1 MKGLQ
6 VIHIK
11 NKVVCFFVS
20 ISHNDMND
28 VYSTLLSFIYNS
40 LLYWELLIFNLYHK
54 IKHTDLTSGMTG
66 DLN

>member
-6 VIHIK
+6 VIHI
-11 NKVVCFFVS
+11 
-20 ISHNDMND
+20 DMND

-40 LLYWELLIFNLYHK
+40 LLYWELLIFNLHHE
-54 IKHTDLTSGMTG
+54 IKHTDLTGHMTG

>member
-6 VIHIK
+6 VIHI
-11 NKVVCFFVS
+11 
-20 ISHNDMND
+20 DMND

-40 LLYWELLIFNLYHK
+40 LLYWELLIFNLYHE
-54 IKHTDLTSGMTG
+54 IKHTDLTGHMTG

>member
-6 VIHIK
+6 VIHI
-11 NKVVCFFVS
+11 
-20 ISHNDMND
+20 DMND

-54 IKHTDLTSGMTG
+54 IKHTDLTGGMTG